1 MDAAQLKLLRSFVE
15 LLKVK
20 PQTVDLPELK
30 FFKDWLL
37 SWGAKV
43 PEVSHQESSQEE
55 PKGDAKPQS
64 SGSDVDSGA
73 DNTSESELEMD
84 EGNLVPEDHDPP
96 QEMGDESLEVTEE
109 MMDNADAKK
118 AEAQAKFSEGDFES
132 AVALFTEAIK
142 LNPKSALF
150 YARRASCYVKME
162 KPCAAIRDCDKAI
175 SLNPDSAQP
184 YKWRGMANKML
195 GRWEEA
201 FKDLQMSLKLD
212 YTDDAYEAM
221 KEVEPK
227 HKRIYEH
234 QMKYQ
239 RKREEREE
247 RKRVERLRRAREER
261 ERARKE
267 AEEHETTTGAG
278 GMGDVFSQL
287 FNDPELIE
295 AIKDP
300 EVMKAFSEVSSNPAA
315 FQKYENNPKVKKV
328 LEKMQ
333 SKFGGAAGGMPGGM
347 PFGMGSGFSP
357 QATSQPDL
365 D

>member
-1 MDAAQLKLLRSFVE
+1 M
-15 LLKVK
+15 
-20 PQTVDLPELK
+20 
-30 FFKDWLL
+30 
-37 SWGAKV
+37 GANV
-43 PEVSHQESSQEE
+43 PQESSHGEAEGSKVE
-55 PKGDAKPQS
+55 PPPTS
-64 SGSDVDSGA
+64 TNSDVDSGA

-84 EGNLVPEDHDPP
+84 QDDIVPEDHDPP
-96 QEMGDESLEVTEE
+96 QEMGDETLEVTDE
-109 MMDNADAKK
+109 MMDK
-118 AEAQAKFSEGDFES
+118 ANEKRTEAQAKLSEGDFES
-132 AVALFTEAIK
+132 AVASFTEAIK

-150 YARRASCYVKME
+150 YARRASCFVKMK

-184 YKWRGMANKML
+184 YKWRGFANKML

-201 FKDLQMSLKLD
+201 FNDLQLSLKLD

-234 QMKYQ
+234 KMKYQ

-247 RKRVERLRRAREER
+247 RKRLERLRKAREER
-261 ERARKE
+261 ERARKDAE
-267 AEEHETTTGAG
+267 ANEQSTGAG

-300 EVMKAFSEVSSNPAA
+300 EVMKAFSEVSSDPSALH
-315 FQKYENNPKVKKV
+315 KYENNPKVKKV

-333 SKFGGAAGGMPGGM
+333 HKFGGAAGGMPGGM
-347 PFGMGSGFSP
+347 PFGMGSEFKP
-357 QATSQPDL
+357 QGTHQPDL